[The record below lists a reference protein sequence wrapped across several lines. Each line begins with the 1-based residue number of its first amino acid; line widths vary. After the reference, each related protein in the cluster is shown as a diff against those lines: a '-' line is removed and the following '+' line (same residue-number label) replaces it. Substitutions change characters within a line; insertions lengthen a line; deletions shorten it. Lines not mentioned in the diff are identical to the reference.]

1 MIKPV
6 DSNDRKRLLF
16 PAAFL
21 ALLFCSLILRFY
33 QIQIVQHQ
41 KWKEVALSQH
51 QAVETEPF
59 MRGCFY
65 SNTTVK
71 RGHPEEPVAFVV
83 DVQKFHLYIDPDS
96 VPLPAKEKMAREM
109 GALVGTDPS
118 WIYSELLKKSR
129 SRKVASWLD
138 SAKRDEVAYWWGGFS
153 KREKLAKNA
162 IYFKS
167 EPKRSY
173 PFGSMLGTVLHTV
186 QEEKDPATGQALPTG
201 GLEMLY
207 NSYLQGKPGKR
218 LILRSPRH
226 PLDTGKVLEYPENGA
241 DVHLTV
247 NHYLQAIAESE
258 LAKGVQAAGG
268 IGGWAVMMDPETG
281 EILALAQTPVFNPA
295 NYRDYYNN
303 PALLDS
309 TKVRAV
315 TDCFE
320 PGSIFKPLTVAI
332 CLKASEEL
340 KAQGKKPIFTPDE
353 WVPTSNGWFPGRS
366 TPLKDGRVHSFLNM
380 KLAIQKS
387 SNIYMGRI
395 IQRLVE
401 AKGEAW
407 YRKELTE
414 TFGLGH
420 KTGIELPAESAGLVP
435 TPGKLHPNGKLE
447 WSVPTPF
454 SLAIGHNILV
464 NSVQIARTYAILA
477 NGGFDVQPHLVRKI
491 VKKLPDGK
499 EQILLDK
506 TGVQKGRRVL
516 SEASVK
522 SIVHAMK
529 FVTKEGGTSK
539 RADIPG
545 YTEVGKS
552 GTAEK
557 IIDGI
562 YSKTHNISSFLG
574 FAPAKNP
581 RFVLLVSVDDP
592 EIKYIPGVGKHQF
605 GGVCAAPIFREIAT
619 RALQYLGVTPDDPYG
634 YPPGDPRRNVEKA
647 DMMNEISQLKEEYLK
662 HNQGAL

>member
-1 MIKPV
+1 MNKPI
-6 DSNDRKRLLF
+6 DSHDRRRLLI
-16 PAAFL
+16 PAGFL
-21 ALLFCSLILRFY
+21 AILFCSLIYRFF
-33 QIQIVQHQ
+33 QIQIVQHER
-41 KWKEVALSQH
+41 WKEVALSQH
-51 QAVETEPF
+51 QAVEIEPF
-59 MRGCFY
+59 MRGCFF

-71 RGHPEEPVAFVV
+71 KGHPEDPVAFVV
-83 DVQKFHLYIDPDS
+83 DVLKFHLFVDPDS
-96 VPLPAKEKMAREM
+96 VPAAVKGKMAKEM
-109 GALVGTDPS
+109 GAIIQEDPL
-118 WIYSELLKKSR
+118 WIQSELMRKSR
-129 SRKVASWLD
+129 SRKIASWLD
-138 SAKRDEVAYWWGGFS
+138 AAKRDEVTKWWNGFL
-153 KREKLAKNA
+153 KREKIVKNA
-162 IYFKS
+162 IYFKT

-173 PFGSMLGTVLHTV
+173 PLGSMLGSVLHTV
-186 QEEKDPATGQALPTG
+186 QEEKDPATGHALPTG

-218 LILRSPRH
+218 KILRSPSH
-226 PLDTGKVLEYPENGA
+226 PLDTGKILERPEHGA
-241 DVHLTV
+241 DIYLTI

-258 LAKGVQAAGG
+258 LAKGVQAVGAQ
-268 IGGWAVMMDPETG
+268 GGWAVMMDPETG
-281 EILALAQTPVFNPA
+281 EILALAQVPVFNPA

-303 PALLDS
+303 ADLLES

-320 PGSIFKPLTVAI
+320 PGSIFKPLTLAV

-340 KAQGKKPIFTPDE
+340 KASGKKPIFTPEE
-353 WVPTSNGWFPGRS
+353 WISTANGWFPGRS
-366 TPLKDGRVHSFLNM
+366 TPLKDARVYPYLNL
-380 KLAIQKS
+380 KVAIQKS

-395 IQRLVE
+395 IQRLIE
-401 AKGEAW
+401 SKGDGW

-414 TFGLGH
+414 TFGLGS
-420 KTGIELPAESAGLVP
+420 KTGIELPAESVGLVP

-477 NGGFDVQPHLVRKI
+477 NGGFQVQPHIVRKI
-491 VKKLPDGK
+491 VKKGDDGK
-499 EQILLDK
+499 EQILVDK
-506 TGVQKGRRVL
+506 TGMKKGKRLL
-516 SEASVK
+516 SEESVK
-522 SIVHAMK
+522 TIVQAMK

-539 RADIPG
+539 RADIAG

-562 YSKTHNISSFLG
+562 YSKTHNVSSFLG

-592 EIKYIPGVGKHQF
+592 EVKYIPGVGKQQF
-605 GGVCAAPIFREIAT
+605 GGVCAAPIFRDIAT

-634 YPPGDPRRNVEKA
+634 YPPGDPRRDIAKA
-647 DMMNEISQLKEEYLK
+647 DMMEEISLLKEEYLK
-662 HNQGAL
+662 HNP